1 MQIKRRLKNII
12 KKIIDSGSVYCIIR
26 HDNRDYSTLSAGN
39 RLQLISV
46 AKDYVSNYSKN
57 FDDAVAFEFKKANFE
72 TIENAGY
79 FLHDNKKATL
89 LYKLKINSL
98 HELGFSK
105 EVIELVY
112 SLENQEDNKKNY
124 REQHTNSE
132 VVRCLDLLDYCFDY
146 NEL

>member
-1 MQIKRRLKNII
+1 MQIEKRLKNII
-12 KKIIDSGSVYCIIR
+12 KSIIDRGSVYCIIR

-57 FDDAVAFEFKKANFE
+57 FDDAVAFEFKKANFD
-72 TIENAGY
+72 TIEKNGF
-79 FLHDNKKATL
+79 FLHDKKKAKL
-89 LYKLKINSL
+89 FYKLKINSL

-105 EVIELVY
+105 EVVELVH
-112 SLENQEDNKKNY
+112 SLECQEDNKKNY
-124 REQHTNSE
+124 KEQNRNSE
-132 VVRCLDLLDYCFDY
+132 VVFCLDLLEYCFDY

>member
-1 MQIKRRLKNII
+1 MQIERRLKNII
-12 KKIIDSGSVYCIIR
+12 KRIIDAGSVYCIIR

-46 AKDYVSNYSKN
+46 AKEYVNNYCKN
-57 FDDAVAFEFKKANFE
+57 FHDDVAFEFKKANFD
-72 TIENAGY
+72 TIEKNGF
-79 FLHDNKKATL
+79 FLHDNKKANL
-89 LYKLKINSL
+89 FYKLKINNL
-98 HELGFSK
+98 HDLGFSK

-132 VVRCLDLLDYCFDY
+132 VAYCLDLLNYCFDY
-146 NEL
+146 HKL